1 MMSAR
6 LMAAVVL
13 GIVGLLMLAEAQ
25 LSRRHERVLRARG
38 AIEPPDDVYRTMRVM
53 YPACFVVIALEG
65 VVRGPAA
72 TSWWLAGAVLLTV
85 SKALKYWAITALGH
99 RWTFRVLLLPG
110 EPLVTSGPYRFLR
123 HPNYVA
129 VAGELI
135 GMTLMMAA
143 PVTGTLAVVGFGR
156 LMVRRMRVEER
167 SLGRGKGNSGRSG
180 E

>member
-1 MMSAR
+1 MMNTR

-13 GIVGLLMLAEAQ
+13 GIVVLLMLGEAQ

-38 AIEPPDDVYRTMRVM
+38 AMEPPDDVYRTMQVM
-53 YPACFVVIALEG
+53 YPTCFVVIALEG
-65 VVRGPAA
+65 IVRGTAA
-72 TSWWLAGAVLLTV
+72 TSWWLAGAVLLAV
-85 SKALKYWAITALGH
+85 SKALKYWAVTALGH
-99 RWTFRVLLLPG
+99 RWTFRVLVLPG

-135 GMTLMMAA
+135 GMALMMAA
-143 PVTGTLAVVGFGR
+143 PVTGTLAVAGFGR
-156 LMVRRMRVEER
+156 LMVRRIRVEER
-167 SLGRGKGNSGRSG
+167 SLGRGKGNSGSSG

>member
-1 MMSAR
+1 MSAR

-13 GIVGLLMLAEAQ
+13 GIVGLLMLGEAQ

-38 AIEPPDDVYRTMRVM
+38 AMEPPDDVYRTMRVM

-65 VVRGPAA
+65 VVRGTAA
-72 TSWWLAGAVLLTV
+72 TSWWLAGAVLFAV
-85 SKALKYWAITALGH
+85 SKALKYWAVTALGH
-99 RWTFRVLLLPG
+99 RWTFRVLVLPG
-110 EPLVTSGPYRFLR
+110 EPLVTSGPYRFVR

-135 GMTLMMAA
+135 GMALMMAA
-143 PVTGTLAVVGFGR
+143 PVTGTLAVAGFGR

-167 SLGRGKGNSGRSG
+167 SLAVGG
-180 E
+180 ESPPSHRDG

>member
-1 MMSAR
+1 MMSSH

-13 GIVGLLMLAEAQ
+13 GIVGLLMLGEAR
-25 LSRRHERVLRARG
+25 LSGRRERVLRARG
-38 AIEPPDDVYRTMRVM
+38 AMEPPDDVYRTMRVM

-65 VVRGPAA
+65 VVRGTAA
-72 TSWWLAGAVLLTV
+72 TSWWLAGAVLLAV
-85 SKALKYWAITALGH
+85 SKALKYWAVTTLGH
-99 RWTFRVLLLPG
+99 RWTFRVLVLPG

-135 GMTLMMAA
+135 GMALMMAA
-143 PVTGTLAVVGFGR
+143 PVTGTLAVAGFGC
-156 LMVRRMRVEER
+156 LMVRRTQVEER
-167 SLGRGKGNSGRSG
+167 SLGRGKGKSGTSG